1 MGDRHKA
8 EAVRGKMTTFPQMA
22 HTERMAGPFLLIY
35 STVQMPGPSPG
46 PVEGGAY

>member
-1 MGDRHKA
+1 MGGGHKA
-8 EAVRGKMTTFPQMA
+8 EAIMGKMTTFPQTA
-22 HTERMAGPFLLIY
+22 QSERMTGPFLLIY